1 MSTSV
6 PGLLRALVDD
16 AAVFPP
22 GDSPLPAAVCGHG
35 EHRAAWY
42 TEAVGPLLVPA
53 AAAGEL
59 LEQLDAGRW
68 TGPGAL
74 RVAVVARPGTDPA
87 VLDEGLAVLGADH
100 RVEVAGAELGW
111 SAGWRRLGIPGEVP
125 LALEVPRGGADQAE
139 ALADIRASVAEGDD
153 VVAKFRT
160 GPTPTWPW
168 PDEDELAAFLHAAT
182 ASPVPFKLTGGLHHA
197 VRGAYEVGGDLE
209 ENHGVLNVLAATA
222 AALDA
227 APREELTGILAT
239 RDTGA
244 LVATVGG
251 WAPATGERVRRA
263 LTSFGCCTV
272 TDPVGELVD
281 LGLLT
286 AP

>member
-22 GDSPLPAAVCGHG
+22 GNSPLPDAVSGHAA
-35 EHRAAWY
+35 HRTAWY
-42 TEAVGPLLVPA
+42 SAVVGPLLVPA

-68 TGPGAL
+68 TGPGPL

-87 VLDEGLAVLGADH
+87 VLDEGLAVLGADQ

-125 LALEVPRGGADQAE
+125 LALEVPRGGADQVE
-139 ALADIRASVAEGDD
+139 AGADIRASVAEGDD
-153 VVAKFRT
+153 VVAKYRT
-160 GPTPTWPW
+160 GPTPSWPW
-168 PDEDELAAFLHAAT
+168 PDEDELASFLLAAT

-197 VRGAYEVGGDLE
+197 VRGTYEVGGEPE

-227 APREELTGILAT
+227 APPEALAGILAT
-239 RDTGA
+239 RDTAA
-244 LVATVGG
+244 LVATIGG
-251 WAPATGERVRRA
+251 WAPTAEDRVRRA
-263 LTSFGCCTV
+263 MTSFGCCTV